1 MSEPRKPTP
10 TAAAKPAAAK
20 PATASA
26 GAAIA
31 TTPAE
36 APTSRLSWILGW
48 IVAPASVVAAIFG
61 GGVILGAHNPD
72 GWFAR
77 SVMWVAGIF

>member
-20 PATASA
+20 PAAAASA

-31 TTPAE
+31 TTAE
-36 APTSRLSWILGW
+36 PSTSRLSWILGW

-77 SVMWVAGIF
+77 SVMWVVGIF

>member
-10 TAAAKPAAAK
+10 TAAAKPAAAS
-20 PATASA
+20 P

-31 TTPAE
+31 TTAE
-36 APTSRLSWILGW
+36 PSTSRLSWILGW

-61 GGVILGAHNPD
+61 GGVVLGAHNPD

>member
-20 PATASA
+20 PAAASA

-31 TTPAE
+31 TTAE
-36 APTSRLSWILGW
+36 TPTSRLSWILGW
-48 IVAPASVVAAIFG
+48 IVAPVSVVAAIFG